1 MGSGSAAVVEFAA
14 DEDVAVGVI
23 DEEEMVADDIIDFDV
38 DVDVLVINVLKGVED
53 VVRLEDCRIDVS
65 MRTEFIDQGD
75 ESGTYDNSP
84 DICHREYWRVN
95 RLNR

>member
-1 MGSGSAAVVEFAA
+1 MGSGSAAVVEFIA
-14 DEDVAVGVI
+14 DEGVAVGVI
-23 DEEEMVADDIIDFDV
+23 DEEVLADDVIDFDV

-65 MRTEFIDQGD
+65 MKTEFIDQGD

-84 DICHREYWRVN
+84 DICQRE
-95 RLNR
+95 